1 MSSARD
7 YYFLCA
13 RLCAGFGE
21 SAAMVGDA
29 VRKAGKD
36 QILGGRPWEEWEGS
50 GICWDA
56 NGRF

>member
-1 MSSARD
+1 
-7 YYFLCA
+7 
-13 RLCAGFGE
+13 
-21 SAAMVGDA
+21 MVGDA

-56 NGRF
+56 NGRI